1 MKDSEMEKIVVHLEE
16 SIFMSREKSY
26 NRGTNRSEESLH
38 GGMNECRESAAFL
51 DEKRAKRRR

>member
-16 SIFMSREKSY
+16 SIFMSREKVTTGE
-26 NRGTNRSEESLH
+26 RIEAERVCIEER
-38 GGMNECRESAAFL
+38 MNAEKAPLFL